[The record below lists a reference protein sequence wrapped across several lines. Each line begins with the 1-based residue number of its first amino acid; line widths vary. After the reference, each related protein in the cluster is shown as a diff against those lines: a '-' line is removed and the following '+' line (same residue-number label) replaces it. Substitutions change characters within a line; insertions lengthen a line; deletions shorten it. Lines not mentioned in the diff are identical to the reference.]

1 MCLTPYFIIQ
11 MSNTTA
17 YEHLSSEEERN
28 EEIDDSLLDPSL
40 ARTEN
45 GALATSLE
53 GMTTVVR
60 KDLTGL
66 SLMGAAITSGID
78 SENELWGRLLGALLY
93 LFLLVLPLLLT
104 LTNSFFLITAINTY
118 GVRNVSREQLGVIME
133 TIMHNLSNIHAR
145 GLFYRLI
152 AYNRDLSD
160 GKGERTVTYMLL
172 GAIVELG
179 YGHEVIELLK
189 LFTSVGFG
197 FWGDVINLHLHL
209 GKANSSVLLEGLWI
223 EEKKQ
228 IMQKALIKMIVN
240 QLRNDQRL
248 VIQYQKMLVND
259 PTLKAPSISLAAKW
273 VPSEGKK
280 HDAIAKEI
288 AFAMFPLKYGFTGA
302 VLDGL
307 LPKYVIGDVLESSEK
322 ASLIKFRKLV
332 TSLRTVLNLVE
343 TKMSAN
349 QWGDIEPSA
358 IPAKTMKKNRKVF
371 MNAKGKPDAGRVLL
385 AEKLTL
391 LLSGKTDK
399 TIKTKGLQFY
409 ELITPYVNGG
419 GIDEVIEAQA
429 KTIIKDMKA
438 LVDNGSFPLSVA
450 LCDVSGSMSGVPMIV
465 SIALGIIL
473 ANVMPAPWAG
483 RVITFESNPRWVSLN
498 VNSSIYQQV
507 RVLKEAPW
515 GGSTNFTAAMKLVLS
530 GALASEDPRK
540 SLPEF
545 FFCFTDM
552 QFDQASERNTFVID
566 DIKRKFQNN
575 GLVMPKLIVWNLR
588 ASGTNTFAAD
598 KDTPGVGILSGFSQS
613 AFKSFMGGCNFELL
627 TPIYLLKETLNV
639 ARYDAVANCAK

>member
-1 MCLTPYFIIQ
+1 MRRSYWGDLWVRYYISSSWSDLLTHFLTHFFII
-11 MSNTTA
+11 
-17 YEHLSSEEERN
+17 
-28 EEIDDSLLDPSL
+28 
-40 ARTEN
+40 
-45 GALATSLE
+45 
-53 GMTTVVR
+53 
-60 KDLTGL
+60 
-66 SLMGAAITSGID
+66 
-78 SENELWGRLLGALLY
+78 
-93 LFLLVLPLLLT
+93 
-104 LTNSFFLITAINTY
+104 AINTH
-118 GVRNVSREQLGVIME
+118 GVRNVSVTQLQEFIQ
-133 TIMHNLSNIHAR
+133 TIMHNLRNVHAR

-152 AYNRDLSD
+152 AYNRDITD
-160 GKGERTVTYMLL
+160 GKGERNVTYILL
-172 GAIVELG
+172 QAIVELG

-197 FWGDVINLHLHL
+197 YWGDVINLHLHL
-209 GKANSSVLLEGLWI
+209 GKTDSSVLFEGLWSD
-223 EEKKQ
+223 EKKQ
-228 IMQKALIKMIVN
+228 LMQKALIKLIVN

-248 VIQYQKMLVND
+248 VIQHQMKVATD
-259 PTLKAPSISLAAKW
+259 PTLKLPSISLVAKW

-280 HDAIAKEI
+280 NDKVAKEI
-288 AFAMFPLKYGFTGA
+288 AFAMFPRKYDPITGA
-302 VLDGL
+302 VLE
-307 LPKYVIGDVLESSEK
+307 VSEK
-322 ASLIKFRKLV
+322 ASLIKFRKLI

-349 QWGDIEPSA
+349 KWGDIEPSA

-419 GIDEVIEAQA
+419 VLDPVIEAQA

-483 RVITFESNPRWVSLN
+483 RVITFESKPSWVILN
-498 VNSSIYQQV
+498 TNSSIYDQV
-507 RVLKEAPW
+507 KVLKESPW
-515 GGSTNFTAAMKLVLS
+515 GGSTNFTYAMELILS
-530 GALASEDPRK
+530 GASASVDPRK

-545 FFCFTDM
+545 IFCFTDM
-552 QFDQASERNTFVID
+552 QFDKASESNTID
-566 DIKRKFQNN
+566 DIKKKFQDK

>member
-1 MCLTPYFIIQ
+1 
-11 MSNTTA
+11 
-17 YEHLSSEEERN
+17 
-28 EEIDDSLLDPSL
+28 
-40 ARTEN
+40 
-45 GALATSLE
+45 
-53 GMTTVVR
+53 
-60 KDLTGL
+60 
-66 SLMGAAITSGID
+66 
-78 SENELWGRLLGALLY
+78 
-93 LFLLVLPLLLT
+93 
-104 LTNSFFLITAINTY
+104 
-118 GVRNVSREQLGVIME
+118 
-133 TIMHNLSNIHAR
+133 MHNLSDPHFR

-152 AYNRDLSD
+152 AYNRDISD
-160 GKGERTVTYMLL
+160 GKGERDITYMLL
-172 GAIVELG
+172 GAIVEMG

-197 FWGDVINLHLHL
+197 YWGDVVNLYLHL
-209 GKANSSVLLEGLWI
+209 GKADSSVLREGLWI
-223 EEKKQ
+223 DEKKQ
-228 IMQKALIKMIVN
+228 MMQKSLLKLIVN

-248 VIQYQKMLVND
+248 VIQYQKKLATD
-259 PTLKAPSISLAAKW
+259 PTLKPPSISLAAKW

-302 VLDGL
+302 AMDGL
-307 LPKYVIGDVLESSEK
+307 VPKYVIGDVLESSKK
-322 ASLIKFRKLV
+322 ASLSNFRQLV

-349 QWGDIEPSA
+349 KWGDIEPSA

-371 MNAKGKPDAGRVLL
+371 MNAKGKLDAGRVLL

-391 LLSGKTDK
+391 LITGKTDK

-409 ELITPYVNGG
+409 DLITPYVNGG
-419 GIDEVIEAQA
+419 VLDPVIEGQA

-498 VNSSIYQQV
+498 INSTIYQQV
-507 RVLKEAPW
+507 RVLREAPW
-515 GGSTNFTAAMKLVLS
+515 GGSTNFAAAMELVLD

-552 QFDQASERNTFVID
+552 QFDQASERNTFVIES
-566 DIKRKFQNN
+566 IKRKFQVK

-613 AFKSFMGGCNFELL
+613 AFKAFMGGCNFELL

>member
-1 MCLTPYFIIQ
+1 
-11 MSNTTA
+11 MSYGPSFHNK
-17 YEHLSSEEERN
+17 YRESLSSDSESEEDLPIN
-28 EEIDDSLLDPSL
+28 PSV
-40 ARTEN
+40 AYTEN
-45 GALATSLE
+45 GAPAISLH
-53 GMTTVVR
+53 GMTEVVR
-60 KDLTGL
+60 NDLTGL
-66 SLMGAAITSGID
+66 SLMSATITSGID
-78 SENELWGRLLGALLY
+78 RDKEIWGRLLGALLY
-93 LFLLVLPLLLT
+93 LLLLVLPLLLT
-104 LTNSFFLITAINTY
+104 NFLKLIFLITAINTY
-118 GVRNVSREQLGVIME
+118 GVRNVSREQLGEFIQ
-133 TIMHNLSNIHAR
+133 TIMHDLGNVHAR

-152 AYNRDLSD
+152 AYNRDITD
-160 GKGERTVTYMLL
+160 GKGERSVTYIFLQ
-172 GAIVELG
+172 AIVELG

-197 FWGDVINLHLHL
+197 YWGDVINLYLHL
-209 GKANSSVLLEGLWI
+209 GEANSSVLLEGLWI
-223 EEKKQ
+223 DEKKQ
-228 IMQKALIKMIVN
+228 MMQKSLIKLIVN

-248 VIQYQKMLVND
+248 LIQYQKMLVTD
-259 PTLKAPSISLAAKW
+259 PNLKHPSISLAAKW

-280 HDAIAKEI
+280 HDAIAKDI
-288 AFAMFPLKYGFTGA
+288 AFAMFPRKYDPIT
-302 VLDGL
+302 
-307 LPKYVIGDVLESSEK
+307 GDVLESSEK

-332 TSLRTVLNLVE
+332 TSLRTILNLVE
-343 TKMSAN
+343 TKMSNN
-349 QWGDIEPSA
+349 QWGDIEPSG

-371 MNAKGKPDAGRVLL
+371 MNAKGKLDAGRVLL

-391 LLSGKTDK
+391 LIAGKTDK

-409 ELITPYVNGG
+409 DLITPYVNGG
-419 GIDEVIEAQA
+419 GGPDEVIEAQA

-450 LCDVSGSMSGVPMIV
+450 LCDVSGSMAGVPMIV

-498 VNSSIYQQV
+498 TNSSIYQQV

-515 GGSTNFTAAMKLVLS
+515 GGSTNFTAAMELVLS
-530 GALASEDPRK
+530 GALASEGPRK

-566 DIKRKFQNN
+566 DIKKKFQNN

>member
-1 MCLTPYFIIQ
+1 
-11 MSNTTA
+11 
-17 YEHLSSEEERN
+17 
-28 EEIDDSLLDPSL
+28 
-40 ARTEN
+40 
-45 GALATSLE
+45 
-53 GMTTVVR
+53 
-60 KDLTGL
+60 
-66 SLMGAAITSGID
+66 
-78 SENELWGRLLGALLY
+78 
-93 LFLLVLPLLLT
+93 
-104 LTNSFFLITAINTY
+104 
-118 GVRNVSREQLGVIME
+118 VRNVSATQLQEAIK
-133 TIMHNLSNIHAR
+133 TILPNLRNPYSR

-152 AYNRDLSD
+152 AYNRDITD
-160 GKGERTVTYMLL
+160 GKGERAVTYMLL
-172 GAIVELG
+172 ATVVEMG
-179 YGHEVIELLK
+179 YVNEVVELLK
-189 LFTSVGFG
+189 LFTSVGYG
-197 FWGDVINLHLHL
+197 YWGDVVNFYLHL
-209 GKANSSVLLEGLWI
+209 GQTSSLYLFIREQ
-223 EEKKQ
+223 KQ
-228 IMQKALIKMIVN
+228 MMQKALIKLIVN
-240 QLRNDQRL
+240 QVRNDQRL
-248 VIQYQKMLVND
+248 VIQYQKKLVTD
-259 PTLKAPSISLAAKW
+259 PTLKAPSISLVAKW

-280 HDAIAKEI
+280 HDKVAKEI
-288 AFAMFPLKYGFTGA
+288 AFAMFPPKYDPITGA
-302 VLDGL
+302 VLDG
-307 LPKYVIGDVLESSEK
+307 SAK
-322 ASLIKFRKLV
+322 ASLSNFRKLI
-332 TSLRTVLNLVE
+332 TSLRAKLNLVE

-349 QWGDIEPSA
+349 QWGEIEPSG

-371 MNAKGKPDAGRVLL
+371 MNAKGKLDAGRVLL

-391 LLSGKTDK
+391 LIAGKTDK

-409 ELITPYVNGG
+409 DLITPYVNGG
-419 GIDEVIEAQA
+419 GGLDVVIEAQA

-450 LCDVSGSMSGVPMIV
+450 LCDVSGSMMGVPMIV

-473 ANVMPAPWAG
+473 ANVMPAPWTG

-515 GGSTNFTAAMKLVLS
+515 GGSTNFTAAMELVLN

-566 DIKRKFQNN
+566 DVKRKFQNQ